1 MKNILIVGGGSAGV
15 MSAYTIKKLFPKK
28 NVTLIESKNISTV
41 GVGESTLGHINQ
53 WLALMGIS
61 DEDFMKECN
70 ASYKMS
76 IRFENFYSKKDG
88 GFHYPF
94 GQPFTKGNQAILND
108 WYFKKILYPKT
119 PVSNYADMHYP
130 IMSLVNENKILTDEK
145 NIAIGLESYSF
156 KKDVA
161 YHFDATLFANWLKK
175 KFIKIGGKAKIGNI
189 VKTHKN
195 KNGIEKV
202 VTDKKEI
209 LKADLF
215 IDCTGWK
222 SLLLGEALEEPF
234 QSYEDMLPNNS
245 AWATKLPYTNKRKQ
259 LVPYT
264 NCEAI
269 ENGWVWTIP
278 LWSRLGTGYVYSDKY
293 ISDENALKQF
303 KKHLGRDD
311 LNFKKLKMRVGI
323 HNQIFVKNVCAIGM
337 AAGFIEPLES
347 NGLLTVHEFLIKLVR
362 ILNRPVIS
370 NFVKQQFNL
379 SCKRFFH
386 EFAEFVAAHY
396 ALSSRNDTQYWKDI
410 QNRKYKMEENFFHGN
425 SVFQAIQQWCFNDFH
440 YPETSG
446 MDCIGTGMRFWPTD
460 EHMLKYGTYNNN
472 LDFLNNDTR
481 ERLKQLD
488 TREKEW
494 RNKVSSCPSLYDF
507 LNKKYSE

>member
-1 MKNILIVGGGSAGV
+1 MKNILVVGGGSAGV
-15 MSAYTIKKLFPKK
+15 MSAYTLKKLFPKK

-53 WLALMGIS
+53 WLALMDIS

-94 GQPFTKGNQAILND
+94 GQPFTKGNPAILNE

-215 IDCTGWK
+215 RLHW
-222 SLLLGEALEEPF
+222 LEIPF
-234 QSYEDMLPNNS
+234 I
-245 AWATKLPYTNKRKQ
+245 R
-259 LVPYT
+259 
-264 NCEAI
+264 
-269 ENGWVWTIP
+269 
-278 LWSRLGTGYVYSDKY
+278 
-293 ISDENALKQF
+293 
-303 KKHLGRDD
+303 
-311 LNFKKLKMRVGI
+311 
-323 HNQIFVKNVCAIGM
+323 
-337 AAGFIEPLES
+337 
-347 NGLLTVHEFLIKLVR
+347 
-362 ILNRPVIS
+362 
-370 NFVKQQFNL
+370 
-379 SCKRFFH
+379 
-386 EFAEFVAAHY
+386 
-396 ALSSRNDTQYWKDI
+396 
-410 QNRKYKMEENFFHGN
+410 
-425 SVFQAIQQWCFNDFH
+425 
-440 YPETSG
+440 
-446 MDCIGTGMRFWPTD
+446 
-460 EHMLKYGTYNNN
+460 
-472 LDFLNNDTR
+472 
-481 ERLKQLD
+481 
-488 TREKEW
+488 
-494 RNKVSSCPSLYDF
+494 
-507 LNKKYSE
+507 

>member
-28 NVTLIESKNISTV
+28 NVTLIESKNIPTV

-53 WLALMGIS
+53 WLALVDIA
-61 DEDFMKECN
+61 DDDFMKECN

-94 GQPFTKGNQAILND
+94 GQPVTAGNKALLND

-119 PVSNYADMHYP
+119 PVSNYADIHYP
-130 IMSLVNENKILTDEK
+130 IMSLVNQNKILTDDQ
-145 NIAIGLESYSF
+145 NITIGLEGYSF

-175 KFIKIGGKAKIGNI
+175 KFIKIGGQVKIGSI
-189 VKTHKN
+189 VKIHQN

-222 SLLLGEALEEPF
+222 SLLLGETLKEPF

-245 AWATKLPYTNKRKQ
+245 AWATHLPYTNKEKE

-293 ISDENALKQF
+293 ISDEDALKQF
-303 KKHLGRDD
+303 KKHLGEDD
-311 LNFKKLKMRVGI
+311 LDFKKLKMRVGI
-323 HNQIFVKNVCAIGM
+323 HDRIFVKNVCAIGM
-337 AAGFIEPLES
+337 SAGFIEPLES
-347 NGLLTVHEFLIKLVR
+347 NGLLTVHEVLIKLVR
-362 ILNRPVIS
+362 ILDRPTIS
-370 NFVKQQFNL
+370 NFVKQHFNM
-379 SCKRFFH
+379 SCKRFFK

-396 ALSSRNDTQYWKDI
+396 ALSSRNDTKYWRDI
-410 QNRKYKMEENFFHGN
+410 QNKEYKMDESLMHAD
-425 SVFQAIQQWCFNDFH
+425 STFQSINQWCFSDFH
-440 YPETSG
+440 YPTISG

-460 EHMLKYGTYNNN
+460 EHMLRYGTFNNN
-472 LDFLNNDTR
+472 LDFLKMDAR
-481 ERLKQLD
+481 EKISQLD

-494 RNKVSSCPSLYDF
+494 KDKVSVCPSLYEF
-507 LNKKYSE
+507 LKKKYI